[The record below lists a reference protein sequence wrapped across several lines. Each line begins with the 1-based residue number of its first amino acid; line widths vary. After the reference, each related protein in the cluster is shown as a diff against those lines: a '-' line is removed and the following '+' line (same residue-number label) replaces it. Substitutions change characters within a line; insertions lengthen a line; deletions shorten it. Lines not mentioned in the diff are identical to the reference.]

1 MKYLNSPESMQH
13 LRTSL
18 QTGKPFTC
26 ISPTSIAASYVT
38 YLFSIQQGSA
48 NNRLVDT
55 EETTA
60 IFTC

>member
-13 LRTSL
+13 LKTSL

-38 YLFSIQQGSA
+38 FSTQQGSA

-60 IFTC
+60 ILTC